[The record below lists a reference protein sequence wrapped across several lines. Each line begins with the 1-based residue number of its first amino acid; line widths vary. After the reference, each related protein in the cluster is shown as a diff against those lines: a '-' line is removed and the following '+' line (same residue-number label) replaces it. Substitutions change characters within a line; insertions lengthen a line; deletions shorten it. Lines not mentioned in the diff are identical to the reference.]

1 MNDILPGNT
10 ALTTKWSWLTMLPLM
25 MLFVFANPASA
36 EPTRQLQVVYVIPQG
51 EEAKPL
57 ADEAIT
63 EIITLLQWHYLQQLG
78 VTFEL
83 KEPLITYVESYLDAE
98 NAVDWN
104 NNFELIRTA
113 FAKDYIEGEN
123 VVFSILEGT
132 TGSAGGSWNIVK
144 MTGGFWDSAYITYR
158 DNPEQLADKLH
169 GWSHELGH
177 AFGLTHTEDQTKPC
191 LAKHG
196 IDLGTLP
203 SLIMQKTGDLGS
215 VFNYTFVEA
224 EKRLLLDPD
233 YFPDCRPLLSPPD
246 LEKPHASKHLR
257 IRSLP

>member
-1 MNDILPGNT
+1 MNDFLPRNT
-10 ALTTKWSWLTMLPLM
+10 ALTTKWSWRTVLPLM
-25 MLFVFANPASA
+25 MLFVFANSASA
-36 EPTRQLQVVYVIPQG
+36 ESTRQLQVVYVIPQG

-63 EIITLLQWHYLQQLG
+63 EIITILQWHYLQQLG

-83 KEPLITYVESYLDAE
+83 KEPLITYVESDLDAK

-104 NNFELIRTA
+104 NNFELIRTE
-113 FAKDYIEGEN
+113 FAEDYTEGEN

-144 MTGGFWDSAYITYR
+144 MTGGFWNTAYETYR
-158 DNPEQLADKLH
+158 DNPEQLANELH

-177 AFGLTHTEDQTKPC
+177 AFGLVHTEDAKPC

-196 IDLGTLP
+196 IHLGTLP
-203 SLIMQKTGDLGS
+203 SLIMQWTEDLGS

-224 EKRLLLDPD
+224 EKKLLLDPD
-233 YFPDCRPLLSPPD
+233 YFPDCRPLLSPPG

-257 IRSLP
+257 IRSLL